1 MWSGFQVTI
10 ALSICAWI
18 IAFLVGSFF
27 GILRTVPNRF
37 LSGLGTLYVEL
48 FRNVPLIVQFFTWY
62 LVIPELLPEKIGMWF
77 KAELDPNIQFFL
89 SSMLCLGL
97 FTAARVCEQVRAAIQ
112 SLPRGQKNAALAM
125 GLTLP
130 QAYRYV
136 LLPNAYRVIVPPM
149 TSEMMNLVK
158 NSAIASTIGLVDMA
172 AQAGKLLDYS
182 AHAWE
187 SFTAITL
194 AYVLINAFIMLAVMR
209 LSSFAPVA
217 WFAKAYVNVFRSIPL
232 VMVLLWFY
240 LIVPGF
246 LQNVLGLSP
255 KNDIRLIS
263 AMVAFSMFEAAYY
276 SEIIRAGIQS
286 ISRGQSSAALA
297 LGMTHW
303 QSMKLIILP
312 QAFRAMVPLLL
323 TQGIVLFQDTSL
335 VYVLSL
341 ADFFRTAS
349 TIGERDGT
357 QVEMILFAGFV
368 YFVISLSAS
377 LLVSYLKRR
386 TA

>member
-1 MWSGFQVTI
+1 MTI

-158 NSAIASTIGLVDMA
+158 TRPSP
-172 AQAGKLLDYS
+172 
-182 AHAWE
+182 
-187 SFTAITL
+187 
-194 AYVLINAFIMLAVMR
+194 R
-209 LSSFAPVA
+209 LSV
-217 WFAKAYVNVFRSIPL
+217 WWIWRRRRVNCSITQP
-232 VMVLLWFY
+232 M
-240 LIVPGF
+240 PG
-246 LQNVLGLSP
+246 S
-255 KNDIRLIS
+255 RL
-263 AMVAFSMFEAAYY
+263 
-276 SEIIRAGIQS
+276 
-286 ISRGQSSAALA
+286 
-297 LGMTHW
+297 
-303 QSMKLIILP
+303 
-312 QAFRAMVPLLL
+312 PLL
-323 TQGIVLFQDTSL
+323 
-335 VYVLSL
+335 
-341 ADFFRTAS
+341 RW
-349 TIGERDGT
+349 R
-357 QVEMILFAGFV
+357 MC
-368 YFVISLSAS
+368 
-377 LLVSYLKRR
+377 
-386 TA
+386 

>member
-1 MWSGFQVTI
+1 MSIDWNWGIFLQQAPFGNTTYLGWLWSGFQVTV
-10 ALSICAWI
+10 ALSITAWI
-18 IAFLVGSFF
+18 IAFLVGSLF

-37 LSGLGTLYVEL
+37 LSSIGTLYVEL

-62 LVIPELLPEKIGMWF
+62 LVIPELLPEDLGMWF
-77 KAELDPNIQFFL
+77 KAELDPNVQFFV

-194 AYVLINAFIMLAVMR
+194 AYVLINAFIMLVMNLVER
-209 LSSFAPVA
+209 KVLM
-217 WFAKAYVNVFRSIPL
+217 NPL
-232 VMVLLWFY
+232 
-240 LIVPGF
+240 
-246 LQNVLGLSP
+246 
-255 KNDIRLIS
+255 
-263 AMVAFSMFEAAYY
+263 
-276 SEIIRAGIQS
+276 
-286 ISRGQSSAALA
+286 
-297 LGMTHW
+297 
-303 QSMKLIILP
+303 
-312 QAFRAMVPLLL
+312 
-323 TQGIVLFQDTSL
+323 
-335 VYVLSL
+335 
-341 ADFFRTAS
+341 
-349 TIGERDGT
+349 
-357 QVEMILFAGFV
+357 MILV
-368 YFVISLSAS
+368 KIIKLRWIHILSYDQM
-377 LLVSYLKRR
+377 VSRKINNQTTRCANSIFYTTLF
-386 TA
+386 TNSAPNYT

>member
-1 MWSGFQVTI
+1 MSIDWNWGIFLQQAPFGNTTYLGWIWSGFQVTI

-172 AQAGKLLDYS
+172 AQAGKILQFSGPPLG
-182 AHAWE
+182 
-187 SFTAITL
+187 
-194 AYVLINAFIMLAVMR
+194 AFIAL
-209 LSSFAPVA
+209 FP
-217 WFAKAYVNVFRSIPL
+217 
-232 VMVLLWFY
+232 
-240 LIVPGF
+240 
-246 LQNVLGLSP
+246 
-255 KNDIRLIS
+255 
-263 AMVAFSMFEAAYY
+263 
-276 SEIIRAGIQS
+276 
-286 ISRGQSSAALA
+286 AALLYYTFFILVVA
-297 LGMTHW
+297 LV
-303 QSMKLIILP
+303 LRIICLP
-312 QAFRAMVPLLL
+312 CDLGGEKFYR
-323 TQGIVLFQDTSL
+323 
-335 VYVLSL
+335 
-341 ADFFRTAS
+341 FFR
-349 TIGERDGT
+349 
-357 QVEMILFAGFV
+357 
-368 YFVISLSAS
+368 
-377 LLVSYLKRR
+377 VSFFPP
-386 TA
+386 